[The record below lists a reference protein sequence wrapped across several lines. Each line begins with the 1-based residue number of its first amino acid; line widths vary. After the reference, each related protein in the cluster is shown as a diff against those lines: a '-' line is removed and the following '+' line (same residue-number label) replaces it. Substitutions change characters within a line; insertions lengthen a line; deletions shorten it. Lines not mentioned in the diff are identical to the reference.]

1 MKHGLTRFY
10 RRVGPSGMMAT
21 GIGRP
26 SLRYLQ
32 EHRTI
37 LKKFNLI
44 KFKKNHSN
52 KNSLNKNKKWRDKE
66 NVK

>member
-44 KFKKNHSN
+44 KFKKTIATRIVLIKI
-52 KNSLNKNKKWRDKE
+52 KNGVIKKM
-66 NVK
+66 